1 MSYQNNNNLLEMVV
15 MNKYTDLKGVIGAA
29 LTPIDSHQGI
39 DVLALKHHCEYML
52 SKGCEF
58 VSVFGTTGEGAS
70 FSAQQKTA
78 ALIAL
83 SDLGMDMSRH
93 IPGIIASSIADAASL
108 YKTTAELGC
117 RAALIIPPFYY
128 LPSGN
133 EGVVNF
139 YESVVVAAGSPDLDI
154 VLYNFPFFSGVP
166 FTPSLIKD
174 VVARLGSRIVGI
186 KDSTGNLADGME
198 LIASFPELSIF
209 TGDDRILS
217 RMVSAG
223 GAGMI
228 GGLPNLFPEDSV
240 ALYKGGVDEAFELR
254 AAKRIEAIDGNGGLI
269 SLKALL
275 SDKYNQ
281 PSFYKPLPPLL
292 PLSDDIRTALRIELD
307 L

>member
-1 MSYQNNNNLLEMVV
+1 MHE
-15 MNKYTDLKGVIGAA
+15 YTDLKGVIGAS
-29 LTPIDSHQGI
+29 LTPIDSHQRI
-39 DVLALKHHCEYML
+39 DVLALKGHCDHML
-52 SKGCEF
+52 SKGCGF

-70 FSAQQKTA
+70 FSAQQKIQ
-78 ALIAL
+78 ALEELSAL
-83 SDLGMDMSRH
+83 GVDMSRH
-93 IPGIIASSIADAASL
+93 IPGVIASSIDDAALL
-108 YKTTAELGC
+108 YKAAADLGC
-117 RAALIIPPFYY
+117 RAALILPPYY
-128 LPSGN
+128 YQPSGN

-139 YESVVVAAGSPDLDI
+139 YEAVVASAGTPDLDI

-166 FTPSLIKD
+166 FTPSLVKD
-174 VVARLGSRIVGI
+174 VVARLGVRIVGI
-186 KDSTGNLADGME
+186 KDSTGNLKDGLE
-198 LIASFPELSIF
+198 LVASFPDLSIF

-240 ALYKGGVDEAFELR
+240 TLYKGGVDDAFESR

-292 PLSDDIRTALRIELD
+292 PLSDDIRTALKLELD